1 MRPGLLA
8 AALGSHARLALPLG
22 TCASTGVLIQKTGA
36 SGRRVLSA
44 TRRYVCMCKKY
55 RQKRRRLCATG
66 SDRQIKIA
74 RRRLYEIPDRFRA
87 ILHSTDVLGVLQMP
101 CISDLRRGQNGE
113 LSYHSL
119 RQQGRWGEIWASEE
133 VWLSRSWFRDI
144 ILIVLARRFNVYRAI
159 VK

>member
-36 SGRRVLSA
+36 SGRREGSVCVKS
-44 TRRYVCMCKKY
+44 TGRRGD
-55 RQKRRRLCATG
+55 G
-66 SDRQIKIA
+66 SVQRGQIEIA
-74 RRRLYEIPDRFRA
+74 RRRLYEVPDRFRA
-87 ILHSTDVLGVLQMP
+87 ILHSTGVLGVLQMP

-113 LSYHSL
+113 PSYHSL

>member
-44 TRRYVCMCKKY
+44 TRRVCVKSTG
-55 RQKRRRLCATG
+55 RRGDG
-66 SDRQIKIA
+66 SVQRGQIEIA
-74 RRRLYEIPDRFRA
+74 RRRLYEVSDRFRA
-87 ILHSTDVLGVLQMP
+87 ILHSTGVLGVLQMP

>member
-1 MRPGLLA
+1 
-8 AALGSHARLALPLG
+8 
-22 TCASTGVLIQKTGA
+22 
-36 SGRRVLSA
+36 
-44 TRRYVCMCKKY
+44 MCKKY

-66 SDRQIKIA
+66 SDRQIEIA
-74 RRRLYEIPDRFRA
+74 RRRLYEISDRFRA